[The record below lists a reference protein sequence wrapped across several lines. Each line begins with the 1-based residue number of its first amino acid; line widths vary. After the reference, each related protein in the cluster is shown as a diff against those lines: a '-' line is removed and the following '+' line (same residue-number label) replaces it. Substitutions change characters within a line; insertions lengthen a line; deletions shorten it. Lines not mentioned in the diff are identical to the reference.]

1 MSKVIDRTPP
11 RRPMAVSQTDL
22 AQRAGVNRSTISRL
36 FVGPLSAAL
45 LPGKRC
51 DATHP
56 AVIAWAKQRRLDP
69 TVLLGEFHA
78 QMLRSA
84 SASASA
90 TEVVP
95 EEHRMSRLE
104 FAARAEVMSNEL
116 QRALANELRP
126 ALLRDGRVHANSIV
140 ALEFMAAH
148 PFRCEDGKTVEPQI
162 DGADFLASAS
172 TSDPAYP
179 GALMVNGEHVVARIW
194 VARLAGII
202 NPVSQ

>member
-1 MSKVIDRTPP
+1 
-11 RRPMAVSQTDL
+11 MAVSQTDL

-36 FVGPLSAAL
+36 FLGPLSAAL

-56 AVIAWAKQRRLDP
+56 AVIAWAKHRRLDP

-78 QMLRSA
+78 RMLRSA
-84 SASASA
+84 AAASASA

-126 ALLRDGRVHANSIV
+126 ALLRDGRVHANSVV

-148 PFRCEDGKTVEPQI
+148 PFRCEDGKAIEPQI

-172 TSDPAYP
+172 TSDPADP
-179 GALMVNGEHVVARIW
+179 GALMVDGEHVVARIW

-202 NPVSQ
+202 NPVSP